1 MDEFTDFISIYPI
14 LAMAAIRSHGAAW
27 RVWAIAH
34 YLDEDG
40 SGRAKVKD
48 VTEFL
53 QKYLSYQSTRYQ
65 INQALKAEFI
75 RNDKVGEYY
84 YYISPKK
91 LAERVGAI
99 RFDRQKINLSIE
111 QLFDKNW
118 RKFIWAST
126 LEEIANPKKPISR
139 QALTETTG
147 VNKLRQLRN
156 ECGTKIVSKTSNAI
170 DTGFDSSYY
179 HTFSKLSDRYFV
191 AGGKTYKR
199 IGNSYTVLDWDIVR
213 GSRGRCRKIR
223 TDNLYKKERIPF
235 VRYYRNTRMADQAV
249 HHNPDGNY
257 IYTYIGKLPN
267 DIISNCRIWKSVK

>member
-1 MDEFTDFISIYPI
+1 MNKITDSISIYPI

-27 RVWAIAH
+27 RVWAVAH

-40 SGRAKVKD
+40 AGRVKVKD
-48 VTEFL
+48 ITEFL

-99 RFDRQKINLSIE
+99 RFDRQKINLSVS

-118 RKFIWAST
+118 RKYIWAST
-126 LEEIANPKKPISR
+126 LEEIADPKKPISR
-139 QALTETTG
+139 QTLTETTG

-156 ECGTKIVSKTSNAI
+156 ERGAKIVSKKPNAI
-170 DTGFDSSYY
+170 DTGFDSSHYRI
-179 HTFSKLSDRYFV
+179 FSEIGDDYFV
-191 AGGKTYKR
+191 VGDKLYKR
-199 IGNSYTVLDWDIVR
+199 IGNSYTVLDWDIER
-213 GSRGRCRKIR
+213 GSRGRCKKIR
-223 TDNLYKKERIPF
+223 TGNLCIRERIPP
-235 VRYYRNTRMADQAV
+235 VRYYHNAKNADRAARHNLDCNT
-249 HHNPDGNY
+249 
-257 IYTYIGKLPN
+257 IYSYTGKMSN
-267 DIISNCRIWKSVK
+267 DVISNCRIWKLVK